1 MHKMR
6 IAVTG
11 ATGQMGTNVL
21 KSARDREIEIG
32 LAVDRKE
39 VENRGVKVQ
48 SDENFEQL
56 LREKPVDVIVDFTVP
71 EATMKYLEAAKET
84 STPIVIGTTGFSD
97 EQEESIESAGDEIP
111 VLWASNF
118 SPSINVMR
126 ELVREAAAKL
136 EDYDIEVTET
146 HHNRKRDAPSGTANT
161 FLEEIRE
168 ARGDFEEVHGREGKA
183 PRTEDEVGVH
193 AKRAGDIKGT
203 HEVLMAGE
211 EEVLKIKHRSESR
224 EVFSSGA
231 LKAAEW
237 LQNQKPGFYSFSE
250 VLEG

>member
-1 MHKMR
+1 MDTMR

-11 ATGQMGTNVL
+11 ATGQMGTNVI
-21 KSARDREIEIG
+21 KSARDRDIEIG
-32 LAVDRKE
+32 LAVDRE
-39 VENRGVKVQ
+39 ETENRGLNVQ
-48 SDENFEQL
+48 SDKNFEEL
-56 LREKPVDVIVDFTVP
+56 LREKQVDVIVDFTVP
-71 EATMKYLEAAKET
+71 AGTMRYLEAARKT

-97 EQEESIESAGDEIP
+97 EHEEKIESAGEEIP
-111 VLWASNF
+111 VLRASNF

-126 ELVREAAAKL
+126 ELVKEAAGKL

-146 HHNRKRDAPSGTANT
+146 HHNRKRDAPSGTAKT

-168 ARGDFEEVHGREGKA
+168 ARGDFEEVHGREGEA
-183 PRTEDEVGVH
+183 PRSEGEIGVH

-203 HEVLMAGE
+203 HEVLMTGDD
-211 EEVLKIKHRSESR
+211 EVLTIRHRSESR

-237 LQNQKPGFYSFSE
+237 LQNQEPDFYNFSE
-250 VLEG
+250 VLER

>member
-39 VENRGVKVQ
+39 AENRGLKVQ

-71 EATMKYLEAAKET
+71 EATMRYLEAARKT
-84 STPIVIGTTGFSD
+84 SIPIVIGTTGFSD
-97 EQEESIESAGDEIP
+97 EQEERIESAGDEIP
-111 VLWASNF
+111 VLRASNF

-126 ELVREAAAKL
+126 ELVREAASKL

-146 HHNRKRDAPSGTANT
+146 HHNRKRDAPSGTANS

-168 ARGDFEEVHGREGKA
+168 ARGDFEEVHGREGEA
-183 PRTEDEVGVH
+183 PRTEGEIGVH

-203 HEVLMAGE
+203 HEVLMAGD
-211 EEVLKIKHRSESR
+211 EEVLKIRHRSESR

-250 VLEG
+250 VLER